1 MDLTYIYL
9 LVLGFFLFASGYL
22 LPRIKQK
29 KLARGISWSI
39 ILLSTAAVSSI
50 TSNESALFR
59 MLVLVS
65 FLLLAMKSI
74 VMVESYA
81 TAPPISILQWTAFS
95 VGWFGMR
102 PRLFEKLISS
112 PLPNISSL
120 VFKAIS
126 RIIVGLFLLLV
137 ANQLRQNSFAGYFMP
152 YLLMLVGLS
161 FILHFGILNL
171 SASFWRFLGVDVK
184 ELFRAPYKST
194 SLKEFWGKRWNMAF
208 SEMTALIAYRPLK
221 GWLGQRQA
229 MIASFW
235 LSGLLHEV
243 AISVPVKA
251 GYGLPLCYFAL
262 HALCMYAEE
271 EMTFVKRI
279 IAHNIFSHVWVFSWL
294 LLPLPLLFHEAF
306 VRQVIEPLS
315 QLLLALIGC

>member
-9 LVLGFFLFASGYL
+9 LGLGFFLFATGYL

-29 KLARGISWSI
+29 NLARSISWSI
-39 ILLSTAAVSSI
+39 ILLSTVTVSVI
-50 TSNESALFR
+50 TTEQSALFR

-65 FLLLAMKSI
+65 FLLLAMKAI
-74 VMVESYA
+74 VMVESYTTTPA
-81 TAPPISILQWTAFS
+81 LSILQWTAFS
-95 VGWFGMR
+95 LGWFGMR

-120 VFKAIS
+120 VFKGIS

-137 ANQLRQNSFAGYFMP
+137 ANQLRQNSFAGYFLP

-171 SASFWRFLGVDVK
+171 SASFWRFLGVDAK

-221 GWLGQRQA
+221 NWLGQRQA
-229 MIASFW
+229 MIASFL

-251 GYGLPLCYFAL
+251 GYGLPFCYFAL

-271 EMTFVKRI
+271 EITLVKRI

-294 LLPLPLLFHEAF
+294 LLPMPLLFHEAF
-306 VRQVIEPLS
+306 VMQVIAPLS
-315 QLLLALIGC
+315 QLLLTLVGN